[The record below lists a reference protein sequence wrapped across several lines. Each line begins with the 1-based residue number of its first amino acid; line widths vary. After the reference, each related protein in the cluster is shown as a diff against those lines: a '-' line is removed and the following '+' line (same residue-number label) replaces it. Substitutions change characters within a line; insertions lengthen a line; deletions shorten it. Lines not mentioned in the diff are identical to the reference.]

1 MFEMRKEIYLVQGEP
16 QEYYSSFSERI
27 LSLAKELSESLSVD
41 KLKVTY
47 TKEAAPKLSIIP
59 FKKKKIAAISVFKK
73 DADPVKSILEGP
85 GFVGGYVVEEAIP
98 VGYSKSWQ
106 DASVTPGICLL
117 TLFKQKKGLSHKDFI
132 DRWHNGHTPL
142 SLEIHPLWN
151 YNRNVVKDIL
161 GNESP
166 RWDGIVEEQFREKSE
181 LLNPVKFFG
190 NPLIMPYRMWQVYAD
205 TKSFL
210 DYKSI
215 EPYFAHEY
223 WVKS

>member
-1 MFEMRKEIYLVQGEP
+1 LFEMRKEIYLVRGET
-16 QEYYSSFSERI
+16 QESYSGFSERI
-27 LSLAKELSESLSVD
+27 LSLVKDLSNSLNVH

-47 TKEAAPKLSIIP
+47 TLKAAPMMSVIP
-59 FKKKKIAAISVFKK
+59 FKKKKIAAISIFKSDK
-73 DADPVKSILEGP
+73 DPVQIILECP
-85 GFVGGYVVEEAIP
+85 GFVGAYVAEEAIP
-98 VGYSKSWQ
+98 VGYDKTWS
-106 DASVTPGICLL
+106 DMSVTPGICLL
-117 TLFKQKKGLSHKDFI
+117 TLIKQKKGLPYKDFL

-142 SLEIHPLWN
+142 SLKIHPLWN
-151 YNRNVVKDIL
+151 YNRNVVKEIPD
-161 GNESP
+161 NESP
-166 RWDGIVEEQFREKSE
+166 RWDGIVEEQFREKSD